1 MDDAA
6 LYFTGPRT
14 VETRPIH
21 VPSPDRGEVRVETRV
36 SAISAGT
43 ELLVYRDE
51 APADL
56 VADETIDALE
66 GDLSYPTAYGYAAV
80 GEVVDTGPGV
90 DEAWRGRTVFS
101 FVPHQTRF
109 TTRPDALVPVPETL
123 EPTAAALLPAVETA
137 TNLVLDANPRLGE
150 RVVVFGAGVIGL
162 CAIGLLG
169 SFPLERLVVVEPLE
183 SRRELALAF
192 GADRAVPPGDIG
204 TVVDDADLAIELSGD
219 PRALD
224 DAIGTV
230 GYDSRVVVGS
240 WYGTKR
246 APLEL
251 GGRYHRDRI
260 ELRSS
265 QVSTIDPTLRG
276 RWDTDRRLET
286 ALEWLGR
293 LDVDS
298 LITDRVPF
306 READAAYERLD
317 TSPEST
323 LQVLLT
329 YDT

>member
-14 VETRPIH
+14 VETRPID
-21 VPSPDRGEVRVETRV
+21 VPSPDRGEVRVETQV

-51 APADL
+51 APSDL

-66 GDLSYPTAYGYAAV
+66 GDLAYPTAYGYAAV
-80 GEVVDTGPGV
+80 GEVVDTGHGV

-109 TTRPDALVPVPETL
+109 TARPDALVPVPETL

-137 TNLVLDANPRLGE
+137 TNLVLDAHPRLGE

-162 CAIGLLG
+162 CAIGLLA

-192 GADRAVPPGDIG
+192 GADRAVPPDEID
-204 TVVDDADLAIELSGD
+204 TVVDDADLAVELSGD
-219 PRALD
+219 PTALD
-224 DAIGTV
+224 DAIGAV

-260 ELRSS
+260 DLRSS

-286 ALEWLGR
+286 ALEWLQR

-298 LITDRVPF
+298 LITHRVPF
-306 READAAYERLD
+306 HEADTAYERLD